1 MKSGRESENFR
12 KIFHVEQLFRIWR
25 QNSQYRKNIQIVPEK
40 HKKHSRKRR
49 IHRASAILAIFLFHV
64 KQFA

>member
-40 HKKHSRKRR
+40 PKNPAGNGEFTAHRR
-49 IHRASAILAIFLFHV
+49 YWRYFCST
-64 KQFA
+64 